1 MIELIEMDGNPIS
14 LSISEIKR
22 YRGTDL
28 PKNGTWIEMNSGVEF
43 RVFESFDEVDAKVE
57 EQKRKATLTNK

>member
-1 MIELIEMDGNPIS
+1 MIELIEMNGNPIE
-14 LSISEIKR
+14 LNINDIRR

-43 RVFESFDEVDAKVE
+43 RVRESFSEVDLKV
-57 EQKRKATLTNK
+57 KKLLIL